1 MDWNKKIAS
10 CMGPIQNI
18 KELFLQ
24 GIQSDHQSAVASSM
38 EPFDLETWL
47 SCRRDDNVL
56 PLSQ

>member
-1 MDWNKKIAS
+1 MDLNKKIAS

-24 GIQSDHQSAVASSM
+24 GIESDHQAAVASSL

-47 SCRRDDNVL
+47 SSRRDDNA
-56 PLSQ
+56 LSPSQ